1 VHGLRLARLLLRRPL
16 LGAGPAPVCIV
27 DSMPSPAASHMLSAL
42 DEARAALAHDDV
54 PIGCVIVDADGNEL
68 ARAHNAR
75 ERDQDPTAHAE
86 LLALRDAAAKRA
98 SWRLDGATM
107 YVTLEPCAM
116 CAGALVLARV
126 TKLVYATAD
135 PKAGAV
141 GSLYN
146 IVQDARLNHRLDVES
161 GLLADEAGALL
172 KAFFAEKRRE
182 TPPI

>member
-1 VHGLRLARLLLRRPL
+1 MGAALA
-16 LGAGPAPVCIV
+16 
-27 DSMPSPAASHMLSAL
+27 
-42 DEARAALAHDDV
+42 EAQAALAHDDV

-75 ERDQDPTAHAE
+75 ERDADPTGHAE
-86 LLALRDAAAKRA
+86 LLALKEAAAKRG
-98 SWRLDGATM
+98 SWRLDAATM

-126 TKLVYATAD
+126 ARLVYGASD

-146 IVQDARLNHRLDVES
+146 IVQDPRLNHRLEVEA
-161 GLLADEAGALL
+161 GVLADEAAALL
-172 KAFFAEKRRE
+172 TEFFKAKRGP
-182 TPPI
+182 TPSI

>member
-1 VHGLRLARLLLRRPL
+1 
-16 LGAGPAPVCIV
+16 
-27 DSMPSPAASHMLSAL
+27 MNAALE
-42 DEARAALAHDDV
+42 EARAALAHDDV
-54 PIGCVIVDADGNEL
+54 PIGCVIVDADGNEF

-75 ERDQDPTAHAE
+75 ELDQDPTAHAE
-86 LLALRDAAAKRA
+86 LLALKEASTKRQ

-107 YVTLEPCAM
+107 YVTLEPCTM

-126 TKLVYATAD
+126 ARLVYGAAD

-146 IVQDARLNHRLDVES
+146 IAQDPRLNHRLEVEA
-161 GLLADEAGALL
+161 GVLADEASALL
-172 KAFFAEKRRE
+172 KAFFKGKRAD

>member
-1 VHGLRLARLLLRRPL
+1 MTADEWMRV
-16 LGAGPAPVCIV
+16 
-27 DSMPSPAASHMLSAL
+27 AL
-42 DEARAALAHDDV
+42 DEARADLAHDDV

-75 ERDQDPTAHAE
+75 ERDNDPTAHAE
-86 LLALRDAAAKRA
+86 LLALRDAAAKRG

-126 TKLVYATAD
+126 ATLVFATPD

-146 IVQDARLNHRLDVES
+146 IAQDARLNHRLAVES
-161 GLLADEAGALL
+161 GVLADEASALL
-172 KAFFAEKRRE
+172 KAFFAEKRGD